1 MDTPT
6 RLKLLQDNKE
16 HREKEVAEYQ
26 FHIEHFSTALHII
39 DNLPPHEA
47 EVHSEFRANLVQLIK
62 DNQREQNKSKIM
74 LEALKLQLK

>member
-1 MDTPT
+1 MDAFDPV
-6 RLKLLQDNKE
+6 KLLQDSKQ

-26 FHIEHFSTALHII
+26 FHIDHFNAALQVI
-39 DNLPPHEA
+39 DNLPPQEA
-47 EVHSEFRANLVQLIK
+47 EIHMEFRDNLVQLIK